1 MPIQRRSARP
11 SPHSFTAFAF
21 MALLLSVIGTA
32 RTSAADAASPAGESS
47 KFPCPDNEIARYT
60 ALRVS
65 EPIRIDGKLDEAVW
79 SRAPRSPRFIDIL
92 TGAST
97 IHDTHAMVVWDD
109 ANLYVAYRIE
119 EPFVHAKYTNHNDPI
134 YYDNDVEFF
143 IAGRDAY
150 YEFEIN
156 AFNTSYEVFFIWND
170 AYEKGGFAQ
179 APEFARTK
187 LQPFNG
193 VGFTKHP
200 RGGRLGNFNWSLPG
214 LRTAVQIDGTVNND
228 KDRDRG
234 WTVELALPWKGLQW
248 LAKAENRPL
257 PPREGDVWRMDFS
270 RFNTYKEAPPA
281 KDSGGWVWTRHG
293 IWDSHIPECFAHI
306 RFSTNPVSTITPSGQ
321 RK

>member
-1 MPIQRRSARP
+1 MPIQFCSNRP
-11 SPHSFTAFAF
+11 GPHSFTVFAL
-21 MALLLSVIGTA
+21 MTLLLSFISAA
-32 RTSAADAASPAGESS
+32 RTSAADAPGPAGESS

-65 EPIRIDGKLDEAVW
+65 EPIRIDGKLDEAIW

-109 ANLYVAYRIE
+109 TNLYVAYGIE
-119 EPFVHAKYTNHNDPI
+119 EPFVHAKYKNHNDPI

-150 YEFEIN
+150 YEFELN

-170 AYEKGGFAQ
+170 AYEKSGFAQ

-200 RGGRLGNFNWSLPG
+200 RGGRLGNFHWSLPG
-214 LRTAVQIDGTVNND
+214 LQTAVQIDGTVNND

-234 WTVELALPWKGLQW
+234 WTVELALPWKGLEW
-248 LAKAENRPL
+248 LAKAEQRPL
-257 PPREGDVWRMDFS
+257 PPRDGDVWRMDFS

-306 RFSTNPVSTITPSGQ
+306 RFSTNPISTIVPSAQ